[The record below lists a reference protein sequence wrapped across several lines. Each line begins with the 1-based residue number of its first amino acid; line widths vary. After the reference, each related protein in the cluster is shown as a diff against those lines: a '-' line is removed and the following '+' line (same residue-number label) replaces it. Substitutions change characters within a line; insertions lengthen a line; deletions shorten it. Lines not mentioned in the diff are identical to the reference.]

1 MDMNARASRPLFRRA
16 HLFFRGKAGDETALR
31 RNQGVWMLTAIAL
44 TIAIHVPSLPNWT
57 IASCALL
64 LLWRGWRLWRGK
76 KAPTRWLLLP
86 LTIAATV
93 GVRLSYGHFL
103 GKAPGLTLLVMLLSL
118 KLLETRDMR
127 DIRAVVLLC
136 FFLQFGLFFN
146 DQSLPAAIMV
156 LVAALVTLGSQISL
170 TDPAS
175 DTRARLKTSALLL
188 AQGLPFMIVLFL
200 LFPRVISPLWGIPRD
215 ASATTGLSD
224 IMTPGSISEL
234 VLSDAL
240 AFTATFDGPPPPPA
254 IRYWRGP
261 VLNDFDGRSWRL
273 RLRAFRDAPGYTP
286 SGRRFGYR
294 LMLEPHQQHWLPALD
309 YLAGPVQ
316 DVQFS
321 RDFQAVS
328 RAPISSRTQFS
339 FVSFPDIQV
348 GVNEEA
354 WETNLARHLP
364 GDGNPRARALAAE
377 LRADTPEQTV
387 RRILA
392 WLTAAGFIYTL
403 QPPLL
408 DADSIDFFLFETRMG
423 FCEHFAGAFVF
434 LARAAGVPARVV
446 TGYQGG
452 YINPVDGAMVVRQS
466 DAHAWAEVWLDGRG
480 WVRIDPT
487 ALVAP
492 QRIDG
497 GLADSLRTGDA
508 LPLMLRPE
516 FSWLRQLRYRWEA
529 LNNEWNRMVIAYD
542 EARQHDLLEKFGL
555 NAFSLSKLFPA
566 IIISTV
572 LLMAMLYF
580 WAQRTRNDGDPL
592 DQAWARFSS
601 RLARHSLARQSAEGP
616 LDYGRRLTA
625 ARPADA
631 EALTAICKLYAR
643 LRYRPPASRE
653 EIRAL
658 ARAIAALRLEKDRL
672 PHA

>member
-1 MDMNARASRPLFRRA
+1 MSLLSRA
-16 HLFFRGKAGDETALR
+16 HLFFQGKVSGETALR
-31 RNQGVWMLTAIAL
+31 RSQGAWLLAAVAL
-44 TIAIHVPSLPNWT
+44 TIVPHLPYLPGWT

-64 LLWRGWRLWRGK
+64 LCWRGWRLWRGK
-76 KAPTRWLLLP
+76 NAPTRWLLLP
-86 LTIAATV
+86 LSIAAAV
-93 GVRLSYGHFL
+93 GVRISYGYFL

-136 FFLQFGLFFN
+136 FFLQFGIFFN
-146 DQSLPAAIMV
+146 DQSPPAAIMA
-156 LVAALVTLGSQISL
+156 LIAALAALGGQISF

-175 DTRARLKTSALLL
+175 GTRARLKTSALLL
-188 AQGLPFMIVLFL
+188 AQGLPFMVVLFL
-200 LFPRVISPLWGIPRD
+200 LFPRVISPLWGVPHD

-224 IMTPGSISEL
+224 VMTPGSISEL
-234 VLSDAL
+234 ALSDAL
-240 AFTATFDGPPPPPA
+240 AFTAAFDGPPPPPA
-254 IRYWRGP
+254 LRYWRGP

-273 RLRAFRDAPGYTP
+273 RLRAFRDLPDYTP

-294 LMLEPHQQHWLPALD
+294 LMLEPHQQHWLPVLD
-309 YLAGPVQ
+309 YPAGPVQ
-316 DVQFS
+316 GVRFS

-328 RAPISSRTQFS
+328 RVPVSGRTQFN

-348 GVNEEA
+348 GVNEET
-354 WETNLARHLP
+354 WEISLARNLP
-364 GDGNPRARALAAE
+364 GDGNPRARVLAAG
-377 LRADTPEQTV
+377 LRADTPGQSV
-387 RRILA
+387 QRILA

-452 YINPVDGAMVVRQS
+452 YINPVDGAMIVRQS
-466 DAHAWAEVWLDGRG
+466 DAHAWAEVWLAGRG
-480 WVRIDPT
+480 WVRVDPT
-487 ALVAP
+487 ARVAP
-492 QRIDG
+492 QRIAG
-497 GLADSLRTGDA
+497 GLADSLRTGDT

-542 EARQHDLLEKFGL
+542 EARQYDLLEKFGL

-566 IIISTV
+566 IIITTV

-580 WAQRTRNDGDPL
+580 WAQRARNGGDPL

-601 RLARHSLARQSAEGP
+601 RLARHGLARQSAEGP
-616 LDYGRRLTA
+616 LDYGRRLAA
-625 ARPADA
+625 ARPAEA
-631 EALTAICKLYAR
+631 ETLTAICQRYAR

-658 ARAIAALRLEKDRL
+658 ARAIAALRLEKDRI